1 DELSELLKSEF
12 NRIFENKSIENTIL
26 DLVKAISKD
35 NFVHNH
41 KEVLAKL
48 ISNIFD
54 FAESKKFISDSITNE
69 DSSSFEI
76 SFSIS
81 LFPLTLI
88 ISLAIE

>member
-1 DELSELLKSEF
+1 MLKSKF

-26 DLVKAISKD
+26 DLVKAITKD

-54 FAESKKFISDSITNE
+54 FAESKKFISDSIANEIIKAVEKVKLKNLFQKTNY
-69 DSSSFEI
+69 
-76 SFSIS
+76 
-81 LFPLTLI
+81 LH
-88 ISLAIE
+88 